1 VGGVV
6 LASAARLGLVG
17 PLGGQE
23 LIPSQRFFA
32 GGSRTVRGVGENSLG
47 PRDFFGD
54 PTGGQSM
61 LILNAEARVPVYKWL
76 GGVGFIDAGNVYPTI
91 RDLKLNDLVG
101 AVGFGLRLNTP
112 FALLRADYGKV
123 VWGPGPPTGKWFF
136 GIGQAF

>member
-1 VGGVV
+1 M
-6 LASAARLGLVG
+6 LHEPR
-17 PLGGQE
+17 QW
-23 LIPSQRFFA
+23 PSQRFFA

-61 LILNAEARVPVYKWL
+61 LILNEEARVPVYKWL